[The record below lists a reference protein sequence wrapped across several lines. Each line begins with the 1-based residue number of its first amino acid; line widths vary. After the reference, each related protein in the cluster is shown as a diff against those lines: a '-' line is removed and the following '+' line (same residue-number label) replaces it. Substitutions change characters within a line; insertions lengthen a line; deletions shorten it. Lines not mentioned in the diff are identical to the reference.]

1 MFKSRASFV
10 LVMACAACGSS
21 FTANEGGGSAGLGN
35 GGDENAGQANVAG
48 NPSAGDAGDSSV
60 GGTSSGGNGGDA
72 GGTAGKGG
80 ATAGAAGA
88 NGGDQCAKLKQQY
101 QNAVEKARLCDEALT
116 GECSP
121 SSTVQPLS
129 CGCPVLVNSR
139 SEYVDA
145 AKNARQAY
153 LDAKCVD
160 GAVCPAVACT
170 KPIAA
175 SCAPATAGD
184 AFVCTAASA
193 VAN

>member
-21 FTANEGGGSAGLGN
+21 FTANDGGGSAGFGN
-35 GGDENAGQANVAG
+35 GGDESGGQSSGAGSSG
-48 NPSAGDAGDSSV
+48 SGDAGDSTAA
-60 GGTSSGGNGGDA
+60 GMTSGGNAGSAGVTA
-72 GGTAGKGG
+72 GSGGTVAGTGG
-80 ATAGAAGA
+80 GAAG
-88 NGGDQCAKLKQQY
+88 DQCTKLKLQY
-101 QNAVEKARLCDEALT
+101 QNALEKARVCDQDLV

-121 SSTVQPLS
+121 SSTVEPLG
-129 CGCPVLVNSR
+129 CGCPVLVNAK
-139 SEYVDA
+139 SEYADT

-153 LDAKCVD
+153 LDAKCVE
-160 GAVCPAVACT
+160 GTVCPAIACS

-175 SCAPATAGD
+175 SCAPAATGS